1 MSDEDR
7 EIDIESDAV
16 SIALQQAR
24 FRPRIIG
31 LDQLDLESRSRF

>member
-16 SIALQQAR
+16 SCHNTQKFACKKNEFAL
-24 FRPRIIG
+24 
-31 LDQLDLESRSRF
+31 